1 MKTKTQI
8 DILEDFA
15 INIEKLDED
24 FILLK
29 EQLIEFKEF
38 DKIKINFKEC
48 HVAVCP
54 NGGLIAICKK
64 KGFLDIT
71 KGTKINTNIIVMHQ
85 NAKRKYLIPIDW
97 SYKEK
102 WIVDLE
108 FNDKEQLYGIC
119 NDGSILKIDIL
130 NLKAEQKVSSEIFKN
145 ESIHKCKLFE
155 NGFIALTVDGNIYYV
170 KNIKNPTPEL
180 IFPMKSLIDLS
191 NNIDFLPISK
201 NNSKSKKLELLITN
215 DKGIGVIH
223 IEKTDEGRFGI
234 MPVEG
239 KPNMMAYKNVHIIR
253 KDKLEIF
260 IKDENKTNNK
270 DIKDNSMGKIVALAT
285 SPSKNK
291 IAMYDNRGFIY
302 FFSSDL
308 NFESKVLI
316 KINDELSENEQNELK
331 TVINFKE
338 GYQFLFCGEEAVALS
353 GQRFIIII
361 NENEMQNTYKIVEGQ
376 EMAAMQ
382 GTLFSKCVSEV
393 DGIRYLTNDGIF
405 FITNVSKEF
414 YDICSPFSNSPSKK
428 LLKAYLN
435 SINKLANSDLAIRE
449 IGNFLTNA
457 ITSLQI
463 AAGNIFWIYDYS
475 TNKDI
480 NDKGLSNFE
489 VNNIEKKNLQ
499 IFVLEAAQYGKNYVK
514 NENFNFDKFLENC
527 KDIRIINNLRNHETR
542 PKFITFNEYKN
553 LDPEDLIQKVMRNLN
568 FGLAFEICR
577 FLDYEEKNIYKR
589 YAFSCIKRKKYNYD
603 TSDEL
608 RLFELLQKK
617 LKNCPDLSYIHLAK
631 KAFKYNKKALGL
643 KFLENEKS
651 KLTKIPQY
659 IELNDWDTAIDLAE
673 SLYDSNVIITV
684 FDKLSKRE
692 NLTKFLQIVSQHP
705 QSKSSVINFLNN
717 TEPELIETFF
727 KNLKNPEE
735 LFFYY
740 LEQYFQSP
748 SISRRKRLL
757 NLAKEVEKLITNSI
771 NPNFEHKFYKNYLD
785 SLENNLSFK
794 IDLLN
799 QGKEKFVIPK
809 PEETSF
815 DISIYDIYKIGVKA
829 DKYNWIENQNKH
841 FGFSSEGMSIM
852 RFSTLAEAGQMNNME
867 VLLKKV
873 NNNVKKLGLTNLNLG
888 EIYFNIKLY
897 DKAAANIMLIN
908 DSCYL
913 YYRVEML
920 KIMEK
925 YVSAL
930 EVIISDKNNINMRNM
945 VNDILRIKPDLK
957 PKAEELFVKYKINLK

>member
-8 DILEDFA
+8 DILEDIA

-24 FILLK
+24 FILMK

-38 DKIKINFKEC
+38 DKIIINFKEC
-48 HVAVCP
+48 HVAICP

-71 KGTKINTNIIVMHQ
+71 KGTKINTDIIVMHQ

-97 SYKEK
+97 SYKDK
-102 WIVDLE
+102 WIINLE
-108 FNDKEQLYGIC
+108 FNDKEQLYAIC

-130 NLKAEQKVSSEIFKN
+130 NLRAERKITSELFKN
-145 ESIHKCKLFE
+145 EPIYKCKLFE
-155 NGFIALTVDGNIYYV
+155 NGFIALTVDGNFYYV
-170 KNIKNPTPEL
+170 NNIKNPTPEL
-180 IFPMKSLIDLS
+180 IFPMKSLLNFS
-191 NNIDFLPISK
+191 NNVDFLPISK
-201 NNSKSKKLELLITN
+201 KYSRTKKLELIITN
-215 DKGIGVIH
+215 DKGNGVIH
-223 IEKTDEGRFGI
+223 IEKTEDGRFGI
-234 MPVEG
+234 KPVEG
-239 KPNMMAYKNVHIIR
+239 RPNMLAYKNMHIIK

-260 IKDENKTNNK
+260 IKDENRANNNINDTN
-270 DIKDNSMGKIVALAT
+270 MGKVVALAS

-291 IAMYDNRGFIY
+291 IAIYDNRGFIY

-316 KINDELSENEQNELK
+316 RINEEFTENEQNEIK
-331 TVINFKE
+331 TILSFKD
-338 GYQFLFCGEEAVALS
+338 GYQFLFCGEDAVALS

-361 NENEMQNTYKIVEGQ
+361 NENEIQNTYKIIEGH
-376 EMAAMQ
+376 EMDAIQ

-405 FITNVSKEF
+405 FITNISKEF
-414 YDICSPFSNSPSKK
+414 YDICNPFSNSPSKK

-435 SINKLANSDLAIRE
+435 NLNKLTNSDLSIRE

-457 ITSLQI
+457 ITSLLV
-463 AAGNIFWIYDYS
+463 AAANIFWIYDYS

-480 NDKGLSNFE
+480 NDKNLSNFE
-489 VNNIEKKNLQ
+489 VYNIEKKDLQ
-499 IFVLEAAQYGKNYVK
+499 LFILEAAQYGKNYVK
-514 NENFNFDKFLENC
+514 NEDFNFDKFLGTC
-527 KDIRIINNLRNHETR
+527 KDIRIINNLRNHETK

-553 LDPEDLIQKVMRNLN
+553 LESEDLIQKVMRILN

-577 FLDYEEKNIYKR
+577 FLDYEEKNIYKKF
-589 YAFSCIKRKKYNYD
+589 AFYCIKKMKYNYD

-608 RLFELLQKK
+608 KLFDALQKK
-617 LKNCPDLSYIHLAK
+617 LKNCPDLSYILLAK
-631 KAFKYNKKALGL
+631 KAFKYNKKQLGL

-659 IELNDWDTAIDLAE
+659 IELKDWDTAIDLAS
-673 SLYDSNVIITV
+673 SLYDSNVIQTV

-692 NLTKFLQIVSQHP
+692 NLNKFLQIASQHP
-705 QSKSSVINFLNN
+705 QCRSSVISFLNN
-717 TEPELIETFF
+717 NEPELIETFF
-727 KNLKNPEE
+727 KNIKNPDE

-748 SISRRKRLL
+748 SLSRRKRLL
-757 NLAKEVEKLITNSI
+757 NLAKEVEKTITNSI

-785 SLENNLSFK
+785 SLESNLSFK

-799 QGKEKFVIPK
+799 QNKEKFMISK

-815 DISIYDIYKIGVKA
+815 DISIYDIYKIGVKE
-829 DKYNWIENQNKH
+829 DKYSWIENQNKH
-841 FGFSSEGMSIM
+841 FNFSSEGMSIM
-852 RFSTLAEAGQMNNME
+852 RFSTLAEKGDMTTMDY
-867 VLLKKV
+867 LLKKV
-873 NNNVKKLGLTNLNLG
+873 NQNVKKLGLTNLNLG
-888 EIYFNIKLY
+888 EIYFKYKVY
-897 DKAAANIMLIN
+897 DKAAENIRLIN

-913 YYRVEML
+913 YYKVEML
-920 KIMEK
+920 KIIQR
-925 YVSAL
+925 YDLAL
-930 EVIISDKNNINMRNM
+930 EAIVLDKNNINMRGM
-945 VNDILRIKPDLK
+945 INDILRIKPNLK
-957 PKAEELFVKYKINLK
+957 QFVEELFVKCKINLK